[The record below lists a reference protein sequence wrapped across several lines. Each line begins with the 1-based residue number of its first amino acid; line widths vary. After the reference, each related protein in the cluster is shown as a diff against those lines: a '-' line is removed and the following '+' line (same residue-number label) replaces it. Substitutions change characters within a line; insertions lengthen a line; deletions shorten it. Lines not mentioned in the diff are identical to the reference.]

1 MMGNYKKKNRIKYL
15 NGVEAN
21 ILKEMNENKKKYDNA
36 EKKLFKNK
44 EFNLDLKTFSNIF
57 KLIEK

>member
-1 MMGNYKKKNRIKYL
+1 MMGNNKKKNRIKYL
-15 NGVEAN
+15 NGVKAN

>member
-15 NGVEAN
+15 NEVKEY
-21 ILKEMNENKKKYDNA
+21 ILKEMNVNKKKYDNA
-36 EKKLFKNK
+36 EKNLFKNK
-44 EFNLDLKTFSNIF
+44 EFNLDLKNFSKIF